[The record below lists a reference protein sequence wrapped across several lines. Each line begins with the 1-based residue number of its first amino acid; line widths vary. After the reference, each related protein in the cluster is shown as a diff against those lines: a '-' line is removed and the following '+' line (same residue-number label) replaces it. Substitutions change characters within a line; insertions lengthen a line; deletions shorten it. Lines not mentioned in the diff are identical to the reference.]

1 MGPRI
6 TSMRSM
12 SSADRLEKSNSPS
25 AVLLASMPSISTS
38 VWLPSAPRMRT
49 CVKLPKPPLRLTAT
63 PGRLR
68 SASAAWRTCCAR
80 SSSPVTTVTA
90 LPIV

>member
-6 TSMRSM
+6 ISIRSM

-25 AVLLASMPSISTS
+25 VRLLAWTPSISTS

-49 CVKLPKPPLRLTAT
+49 WVEIAVPPLRLTAT
-63 PGRLR
+63 PGMLR
-68 SASAAWRTCCAR
+68 SASATLRICCAAQLLAR
-80 SSSPVTTVTA
+80 DHGDA
-90 LPIV
+90 